1 MAFLIFAAIL
11 LVLISVQAVLY
22 RKQALKDLTTDV
34 TFSAPI
40 ASCGD
45 AITITETIINQKALP
60 LPWITLK
67 FEASRELVFLDMTN
81 TKVSDHY
88 YREDLMS
95 LSGWQQHNR
104 HILVLCNRRGYFRFK
119 RLSISTR
126 DLLLLSL
133 IVNDYPCDSTL
144 TVLPQVLNAP
154 DMNIL
159 FRLFLGDE
167 ENQRSPVSD
176 PFTFAGIREYQ
187 PWDHF
192 KSINWNATAKKN
204 ELMVNIEQHTF
215 HRKIAF
221 ILNVMPFA
229 LSRNES
235 LLEKS
240 ISLAMTW
247 VSHAVSGSI
256 PVKLLCNSRDILTD
270 AQVDTEYGCSDDHL
284 NRIGMDLARIDLTR
298 RAYPLIPCIEKAIE
312 NKSDDT
318 TYVII
323 SANADPSLQNF
334 LIEKYRAGIRL
345 TWVVPYDSTN
355 RIPVLDPQAKPF
367 AIPLEVGYNA

>member
-1 MAFLIFAAIL
+1 MPFLIFAVIL
-11 LVLISVQAVLY
+11 LILISVQTVLY
-22 RKQALKDLTTDV
+22 RKRALKNLTADV
-34 TFSAPI
+34 TFSTPI
-40 ASCGD
+40 AACGD
-45 AITITETIINQKALP
+45 TITITETVVNQKSLP

-67 FEASRELVFLDMTN
+67 FEASRELLFLDMTN

-104 HILVLCNRRGYFRFK
+104 HILVLCRRRGYFRFK

-133 IVNDYPCDSTL
+133 IVSDYPCDSTL

-154 DMNIL
+154 DMDIL

-167 ENQRSPVSD
+167 ENRRSCVPD

-187 PWDHF
+187 PWDNF

-204 ELMVNIEQHTF
+204 EIMVNINQYTF
-215 HRKIAF
+215 HRKIVL
-221 ILNVMPFA
+221 ILNVLPFA

-235 LLEKS
+235 LLKKS

-247 VSHAVSGSI
+247 VSSAVSGSI

-270 AQVDTEYGCSDDHL
+270 AQVETGYGCSDDHL
-284 NRIGMDLARIDLTR
+284 NRIGIDLARIDLTK
-298 RAYPLIPCIEKAIE
+298 RAYSFLPCVEKAIE
-312 NKSDDT
+312 NKSDNT

-323 SANADPSLQNF
+323 SANTDASLQSI

-345 TWVVPYDSTN
+345 TWVVPYDCSN
-355 RIPVLDPQAKPF
+355 RAPVLDPQAKPF

>member
-1 MAFLIFAAIL
+1 MPFLIFAVIL
-11 LVLISVQAVLY
+11 VVLISIQTVLY
-22 RKQALKDLTTDV
+22 RKKALKNVSANV

-40 ASCGD
+40 AACGD
-45 AITITETIINQKALP
+45 TITITETIVNRKSLP

-67 FEASRELVFLDMTN
+67 FEASRELLFLDMTN

-104 HILVLCNRRGYFRFK
+104 HILVLCKRRGYFRFK

-126 DLLLLSL
+126 DLLLLTL
-133 IVNDYPCDSTL
+133 IVSDYPCDSTL
-144 TVLPQVLNAP
+144 TVLPQLLNAP
-154 DMNIL
+154 EMDIL

-167 ENQRSPVSD
+167 ESKRSPVTD
-176 PFTFAGIREYQ
+176 PFTFAGIQEYQ

-192 KSINWNATAKKN
+192 RSINWNATARKN
-204 ELMVNIEQHTF
+204 EIMVNVNNHTF
-215 HRKIAF
+215 HRRIVF
-221 ILNVMPFA
+221 ILNVLPFA

-247 VSHAVSGSI
+247 VSRAVSGSI
-256 PVKLLCNSRDILTD
+256 PVKLICNSRDILTD
-270 AQVDTEYGCSDDHL
+270 AQIDTEYGCSDDHL
-284 NRIGMDLARIDLTR
+284 NRIGIDLARIDLAG
-298 RAYPLIPCIEKAIE
+298 RAYPFIPCIEKALE
-312 NKSDDT
+312 NESDST

-323 SANADPSLQNF
+323 SANSDPSLQNF
-334 LIEKYRAGIRL
+334 LIRKHKAGTRL
-345 TWVVPYDSTN
+345 TWVVPCDNTSRN
-355 RIPVLDPQAKPF
+355 PAIDPQAKSF

>member
-1 MAFLIFAAIL
+1 MPFLIFAVIIL
-11 LVLISVQAVLY
+11 ILISVQTVLY
-22 RKQALKDLTTDV
+22 RKRALKNLSADV
-34 TFSAPI
+34 TFSTPV

-45 AITITETIINQKALP
+45 TITITETIINQKALP

-67 FEASRELVFLDMTN
+67 FEASRELLFLDMTN

-104 HILVLCNRRGYFRFK
+104 HILVLCRRRGYFRFK

-154 DMNIL
+154 EMDIL

-167 ENQRSPVSD
+167 ESRRSPVSD

-187 PWDHF
+187 PWDTF
-192 KSINWNATAKKN
+192 RNINWNATAKKN
-204 ELMVNIEQHTF
+204 EIMVNINQHTY
-215 HRKIAF
+215 HQKIVL
-221 ILNVMPFA
+221 ILNIMPFA

-247 VSHAVSGSI
+247 VAAAVSGSI
-256 PVKLLCNSRDILTD
+256 PVRLLSNSKDILTE
-270 AQVDTEYGCSDDHL
+270 ASVDTEYGCSDDHL
-284 NRIGMDLARIDLTR
+284 NRIGIDLARIDLTK
-298 RAYPLIPCIEKAIE
+298 RAYPFIPFVEKALE
-312 NKSDDT
+312 DKSDST

-323 SANADPSLQNF
+323 SANTDPSLQSY
-334 LIEKYRAGIRL
+334 LIGKHRAGIRL
-345 TWVVPYDSTN
+345 TWVIPYDSLN
-355 RIPVLDPQAKPF
+355 RIPVPDPQSNAF
-367 AIPLEVGYNA
+367 AIPLEVAYNG

>member
-1 MAFLIFAAIL
+1 MPFLIFAVIL
-11 LVLISVQAVLY
+11 LILISVQTVLY
-22 RKQALKDLTTDV
+22 KKRALKNVTADV
-34 TFSAPI
+34 TFSTPI
-40 ASCGD
+40 AACGD
-45 AITITETIINQKALP
+45 TITITETIVNRKSLP

-67 FEASRELVFLDMTN
+67 FEASRELLFLDMTN

-95 LSGWQQHNR
+95 LAGWQQQNR
-104 HILVLCNRRGYFRFK
+104 HILVLCKRRGYFRFK

-133 IVNDYPCDSTL
+133 IVSDYPCDSTL
-144 TVLPQVLNAP
+144 TVLPQVFNAP
-154 DMNIL
+154 EMAVL
-159 FRLFLGDE
+159 FRMFLGDE
-167 ENQRSPVSD
+167 ENRRSPVLD

-187 PWDHF
+187 PWDSF

-204 ELMVNIEQHTF
+204 EIMVNVNHPTF
-215 HRKIAF
+215 HRKIVF
-221 ILNVMPFA
+221 IMNVLPFA

-247 VSHAVSGSI
+247 VSQAVSGSI

-270 AQVDTEYGCSDDHL
+270 AEVDTEYGCRDDHL
-284 NRIGMDLARIDLTR
+284 NRIGIDLARIDLTK
-298 RAYPLIPCIEKAIE
+298 RANPFIPCMEKALE
-312 NKSDDT
+312 TSNDLT

-323 SANADPSLQNF
+323 SANSDPSLQNF

-345 TWVVPYDSTN
+345 TWVVPYDNTN
-355 RIPVLDPQAKPF
+355 RLPVINPQAKSF